1 MPETLTGWF
10 LFAAMM
16 ASAVCVIVAGAR
28 LTMAELEQK
37 DEVQQDIYYIYS
49 FGILLALAT
58 LLFVMVEFL

>member
-37 DEVQQDIYYIYS
+37 SEDQQDIYYIYS

-58 LLFVMVEFL
+58 LLFVMVEFS